1 MRKTIFVLILAM
13 VFTFSLM
20 AEEKKDVDTEKEKAA
35 IKETA
40 LNYLEGWYE
49 GSAERMDKA
58 LHPEVVKR
66 APFPFPPTGGMIL
79 NSASKSNMVEFTKAG
94 FGKEFP
100 KDKLKITVE
109 ILDMYK
115 HIATAKTTTPQ
126 FIDYIHLVKMDGE
139 WKIINVLWESTQPPQ
154 PTPPPPVDEKE

>member
-1 MRKTIFVLILAM
+1 MRKTILLLILAM
-13 VFTFSLM
+13 VFTFFLM
-20 AEEKKDVDTEKEKAA
+20 TEENKDVDTEKEKAA

-40 LNYLEGWYE
+40 LNYIEGWYE

-66 APFPFPPTGGMIL
+66 APQPFPPTGGMIL

-100 KDKLKITVE
+100 KDKLKITVD

-139 WKIINVLWESTQPPQ
+139 WKIINVLWESIQQPQ
-154 PTPPPPVDEKE
+154 PPPPPPPKEKE